1 MAVTAAAGVLRS
13 WAAVGGMGRVRVWC
27 WPAGRRT
34 CAVMVSRVRV
44 TVTSVSS
51 SRAMRLRSRAGVA
64 GSSQIA
70 GRSVTSWRIRVFCAS
85 VSCPVSFLRACSQVS
100 CAWLRARRAVF
111 QSASRVSATSRLAG
125 STAR

>member
-13 WAAVGGMGRVRVWC
+13 GAAVGGMGRVRVQV
-27 WPAGRRT
+27 WPAGRRM

-70 GRSVTSWRIRVFCAS
+70 GRSVAS
-85 VSCPVSFLRACSQVS
+85 FPDSGFVVNLRCGLLFQILIVDLLRGPVLKSGVPTF
-100 CAWLRARRAVF
+100 
-111 QSASRVSATSRLAG
+111 
-125 STAR
+125 